1 MTSPPPANLAEVAPK
16 LDQNILLFVRLLRA
30 IGMKVGPAS
39 AIDAVEAAQ
48 LTGLDDKSV
57 FFHCLS
63 SCLVKTPQDREIFRQ
78 AFFLF
83 WQNPKFQERMRDL
96 LIPQFKN
103 PHQTEDASLSQRLE
117 DALGNSDIPDLQ
129 SDTETIE
136 IDASG
141 TVSDVEFFQQK
152 DFRMMTAQEIETAIQ
167 AVKSLTLHLPKKPSR
182 RFSSAAH
189 GRVVDMR
196 QSLKHAHR
204 TFGIVFPHFKQRHVV
219 RRPIVVLLDISG
231 SMDNY
236 TRMML
241 HFMHTLTAQHRKVT
255 SFIFGTHLTNITR
268 QLRTADIDDAL
279 SAVTQA
285 ADDWS
290 GGTQISK
297 NIENFNRHWSRRVLS
312 GHPVVLFISD
322 GLEKKHDEHLSF
334 EMERLQKSC
343 KSLIWLNP
351 LLRFKDFSPN
361 SLSIRRILEHVDAF
375 LPIHSIASMTELANQ
390 LARLT
395 QSSDP
400 DIHSWQAQA
409 RHISNHREAGR

>member
-1 MTSPPPANLAEVAPK
+1 MTSSVPSAIPEVTPK

-30 IGMKVGPAS
+30 VGMKVGPANVVE
-39 AIDAVEAAQ
+39 AVEAAQ
-48 LTGLDDKSV
+48 LIGLADKSI
-57 FFHCLS
+57 FFHGLS

-103 PHQTEDASLSQRLE
+103 PHHETEQDTLSQRLE

-141 TVSDVEFFQQK
+141 TVSDGVFFQQK
-152 DFRMMTAQEIETAIQ
+152 DFRMMTKQEIETAVKAI
-167 AVKSLTLHLPKKPSR
+167 KSLSLPLLKKPSR
-182 RFSSAAH
+182 RYKPSLRGSN
-189 GRVVDMR
+189 VDMR
-196 QSLKHAHR
+196 RCLRFAPK
-204 TFGIVFPHFKQRHVV
+204 TFGHVLPHFKEHLCDD
-219 RRPIVVLLDISG
+219 RPIVILLDISG

-241 HFMHTLTAQHRKVT
+241 HFMHTLTAQHGKVT

-268 QLRTADIDDAL
+268 QLKTRDIDDAL
-279 SAVTQA
+279 KAVSESAE
-285 ADDWS
+285 DWS
-290 GGTQISK
+290 GGTHIAK
-297 NIENFNRHWSRRVLS
+297 NIEYFNRQWSRRVLS
-312 GHPVVLFISD
+312 GRPLILLISD
-322 GLEKKHDEHLSF
+322 GLEKIHDASLSF

-351 LLRFKDFSPN
+351 LLRFTDFSPN
-361 SLSIRRILEHVDAF
+361 SLSIQRMLKHVDAF
-375 LPIHSIASMTELANQ
+375 LPIHSLSAMTELVTS
-390 LARLT
+390 LSMLT
-395 QSSDP
+395 QSNDP
-400 DIHSWQAQA
+400 HILSWQAKA
-409 RHISNHREAGR
+409 RHISKTRKAS